1 MEVKTKKIF
10 KQKVTYDPKLDDV
23 QKKVKTP
30 VKEQKFNEMLDRIGE
45 KKLKTL
51 LKG

>member
-10 KQKVTYDPKLDDV
+10 IQKVTYDPKLDDV

-30 VKEQKFNEMLDRIGE
+30 VKEQKFNEMLIRIGE

-51 LKG
+51 VKE